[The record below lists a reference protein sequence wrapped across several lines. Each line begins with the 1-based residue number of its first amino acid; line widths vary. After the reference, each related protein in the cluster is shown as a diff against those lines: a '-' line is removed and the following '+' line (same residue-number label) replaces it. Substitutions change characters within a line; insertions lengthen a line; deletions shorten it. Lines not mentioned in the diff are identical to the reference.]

1 MKVHLGWINVQCS
14 FRRLCFHHD
23 VNVNMNKS
31 IIECVAGEIWVILQ
45 IFFWCLL
52 FLSKK
57 SKNNCHCL
65 KAGWWIRTEIASLRV
80 LSTGSNSFHTYLQI
94 NNSWNPQISMFKY
107 RATIYWIRQFT
118 NYLNWIPPP
127 NSFHTFPQIYMLLFW
142 AAICFQSRTDFYFG
156 CINIKH
162 TYFVPFHCRA
172 CQPPGTL

>member
-1 MKVHLGWINVQCS
+1 MFNVHSGDCVFIMI
-14 FRRLCFHHD
+14 

-31 IIECVAGEIWVILQ
+31 IIKCVAWESPWEIWEILQ
-45 IFFWCLL
+45 TFFSCLL
-52 FLSKK
+52 FLSKN

-142 AAICFQSRTDFYFG
+142 AAICFQSRTDFYLG

-162 TYFVPFHCRA
+162 IYFVPFHCRA